1 MERSNTT
8 LRQPK
13 TSNFLAKVL
22 KVKLKRTLEEEQ
34 KSIQNARRTNLEKI
48 IDLLIGL
55 KERLI
60 KEIDIALKI
69 DWAISKLQHGKLY
82 EFEFEDSNQ
91 ANEGIL
97 INLLGFTENKESYF
111 NKNNVTTNFRNTVA
125 VTTEANTIKQTNK
138 YVSSSPKLK
147 SNKLLFSFSNN
158 ECNNKEY
165 KPKLTESNLHCDV
178 TKTEA
183 SCKSRLKK
191 KMTQKTSLNYNTNDN
206 LDKFFNKKAN
216 DFNLYSSSNSKSV
229 NLNRFVRVDVNPV
242 LFSSGEYNF
251 LRLHKFNIF
260 DFAEKYGRHNALA
273 LIHMYSVHT
282 LSSAYVKS
290 INQIKLRSFISDVY
304 NGYRKDVAYHNDLH
318 GADLNQVLFSWLFNS
333 TLAQSIDLKEIDLF
347 CLFTAAAIHDYKHPG
362 TNNLF
367 HINLSTDVAVNFNDI
382 SVLEN
387 YHLSE
392 SFKTMMKPEN
402 NFLDCV
408 TGEEYRYI
416 RKRIIDC
423 ILSTDMAL
431 HSKTILNIKTKT
443 DILKIRKGENVEKLI
458 EDKSNQKLMAE
469 SQQEVLNLLIH
480 LGDLSHNSK
489 SSDISYKWTLLL
501 YEEFF
506 NQGDKER
513 VLGKPISF
521 LCDRYTTNIC
531 KSQVG
536 FLKFIIQPSYEV
548 LINIIPEAESYFF
561 DNIRQ
566 NIIFWELKGEEQE
579 K

>member
-1 MERSNTT
+1 MDRSNTT
-8 LRQPK
+8 IKQPK

-48 IDLLIGL
+48 IDLLISMKDKL
-55 KERLI
+55 A
-60 KEIDIALKI
+60 KEIDIVLKI

-91 ANEGIL
+91 ANENIL

-111 NKNNVTTNFRNTVA
+111 NQNVTTNFRNTVSA
-125 VTTEANTIKQTNK
+125 PEANTKKQTSRYTSN
-138 YVSSSPKLK
+138 SPKLV
-147 SNKLLFSFSNN
+147 SNKLLFSFSNIN
-158 ECNNKEY
+158 DSSSKDY
-165 KPKLTESNLHCDV
+165 KPKLTESNICNNIS
-178 TKTEA
+178 KTDT
-183 SCKSRLKK
+183 SYKSRLKK
-191 KMTQKTSLNYNTNDN
+191 KLTQKSSLNYNTNDN
-206 LDKFFNKKAN
+206 LNKFFNKKAN
-216 DFNLYSSSNSKSV
+216 DFNLYSTCNSKAAP
-229 NLNRFVRVDVNPV
+229 LNRFVRVDVNPV
-242 LFSSGEYNF
+242 LFNSGEYNF
-251 LRLHKFNIF
+251 LRYHKFNIF

-273 LIHMYSVHT
+273 LIHQYSVCT
-282 LSSAYVKS
+282 LSSEYIKS
-290 INQIKLRSFISDVY
+290 INQIKLRSFISEVY

-333 TLAQSIDLKEIDLF
+333 TLAQSIELKEIDIF

-402 NFLDCV
+402 NFLEGLS
-408 TGEEYRYI
+408 GEEYRYI
-416 RKRIIDC
+416 RKRVIDC

-458 EDKSNQKLMAE
+458 EDRSNSKLMMD

-521 LCDRYTTNIC
+521 LCDRYTTNIY

-548 LINIIPEAESYFF
+548 LINIIPEAEPYFF

-579 K
+579 KC